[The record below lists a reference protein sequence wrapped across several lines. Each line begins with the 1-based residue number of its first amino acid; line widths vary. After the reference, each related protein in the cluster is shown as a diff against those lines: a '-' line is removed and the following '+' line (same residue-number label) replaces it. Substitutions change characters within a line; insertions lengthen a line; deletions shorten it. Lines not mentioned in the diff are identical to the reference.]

1 MKSLLRAA
9 AIGAAALTLAAC
21 ATVTSAPAGAYT
33 VGTNYQVTLG
43 QEWSDISN
51 IMVGRPK
58 SVHLLSTDGPLL
70 NRLYLSDGL
79 QPGEFLLKPAAKE
92 RPTPTYK
99 KGMAPTELVEFVAD
113 SVAALDYQRVETSGL
128 RPAKFAGADGLRF
141 DLAAQTKEGL
151 DIAGTAQAAEIDGK
165 LYVVLYLAPK
175 EHYFAA
181 GLPEVEKIFAS
192 ARRAG

>member
-1 MKSLLRAA
+1 MKRLFRAA
-9 AIGAAALTLAAC
+9 AIAAAALALTAC
-21 ATVTSAPAGAYT
+21 ATVSSAPAGAYT

-43 QEWSDISN
+43 HEWSDISN

-79 QPGEFLLKPAAKE
+79 APGEFMVKPVAKE
-92 RPTPTYK
+92 RPTPIYK

-113 SVAALDYQRVETSGL
+113 SVSALDYQRVETSTL

-141 DLAAQTKEGL
+141 DIAGQTKEGL
-151 DIAGTAQAAEIDGK
+151 DMAGTAQAAEIDGK
-165 LYVVLYLAPK
+165 LYVILYLAPK

-181 GLPEVEKIFAS
+181 GLPEVEQILAS